1 MTDFDRGI
9 PSSLKKYRE
18 KVSDSLES
26 FLDGREGKI
35 YDMINYHLGFN
46 GEGSDGR
53 LQGKAIRS
61 SLALYATEA
70 LGGDPDDALPAALSL
85 ELIHN
90 FSLVHDDIQDD
101 DRTRRGRPTVQYK
114 WNPGQAINTGD
125 AIKDLSFLV
134 MLDRFPNGETE
145 KTLEALRALS
155 KYSLRMIEG
164 QVLDMDYMNRK
175 DVDIDSY
182 LEMICAK
189 TCALLEGAFHLGGIY
204 SPVGEEEVDKLISF
218 GKYLGYVYQI
228 RDDWLGIWGQPEES
242 GKSVLSDIEEKK
254 RSFPVVFAMQ
264 EGRGKEIARL
274 KELYYSKGKLGEDKV
289 EEVREILE
297 KLDASKKT
305 NEWAERYWNNAEIQL
320 QETGMAD
327 WAKTELEE
335 FGSFLLKRKK

>member
-1 MTDFDRGI
+1 MSDFDRGI

-18 KVSDSLES
+18 KVSNSLES

-46 GEGSDGR
+46 GEGSDGN

-70 LGGDPDDALPAALSL
+70 LGGDPDDVLPAALSL

-114 WNPGQAINTGD
+114 WSPDQAINTGD
-125 AIKDLSFLV
+125 AIKDLALLV
-134 MLDRFPNGETE
+134 MLDRSPDWETDR
-145 KTLEALRALS
+145 TLKALRALS
-155 KYSLRMIEG
+155 NYSLRMIEG
-164 QVLDMDYMNRK
+164 QVMDLDYMKRK
-175 DVDIDSY
+175 NVDIDSY
-182 LEMICAK
+182 LDMICAK
-189 TCALLEGAFHLGGIY
+189 TCSLLEGAFHLGGIY

-264 EGRGKEIARL
+264 EGQEKEIDRL

-289 EEVREILE
+289 EEVRGILE
-297 KLDASKKT
+297 RLDASEKT

-335 FGSFLLKRKK
+335 FGSFLLTRKK

>member
-1 MTDFDRGI
+1 MNDFDRGI
-9 PSSLKKYRE
+9 PSELKKYRK
-18 KVSDSLES
+18 KVSNSLES
-26 FLDGREGKI
+26 YLDGKEGKT

-46 GEGSDGR
+46 GEGSDGN

-61 SLALYATEA
+61 SLALYTAEA
-70 LGGDPDDALPAALSL
+70 LGGDPEAVLPAALSL

-114 WNPGQAINTGD
+114 WSPDQAINTGD
-125 AIKDLSFLV
+125 AIKDLSLLV
-134 MLDRFPNGETE
+134 MIDLSPDGGTE
-145 KTLEALRALS
+145 KTLEALGALG

-164 QVLDMDYMNRK
+164 QVMDLDYMKRK

-204 SPVGEEEVDKLISF
+204 SPVGKEEIEKLISF
-218 GKYLGYVYQI
+218 GRYLGYVYQI

-254 RSFPVVFAMQ
+254 RSFPVVYALEKGQ
-264 EGRGKEIARL
+264 GKELSRL
-274 KELYYSKGKLGEDKV
+274 KELYYREGKLGKDKV

-297 KLDASKKT
+297 EIDASVKT
-305 NEWAERYWNNAEIQL
+305 NEWAEKYWNHAERHL

-327 WAKTELEE
+327 WAKTELGE
-335 FGSFLLKRKK
+335 FGSFLLTRKK